1 LQFRCGNRVWKWEK
15 EIDINAQPLTSC
27 ISNGGGCNVFKR
39 TTSHQVHR
47 ILTGKCPVFRHYS
60 YTQNVG
66 AYFENNDTNFKYRS
80 ENYET
85 LFFSFNHDYA
95 RLSITCRDS

>member
-1 LQFRCGNRVWKWEK
+1 MTKTVNRELINYKTSAPTFRSG
-15 EIDINAQPLTSC
+15 L
-27 ISNGGGCNVFKR
+27 
-39 TTSHQVHR
+39 
-47 ILTGKCPVFRHYS
+47 
-60 YTQNVG
+60 
-66 AYFENNDTNFKYRS
+66 KYRS